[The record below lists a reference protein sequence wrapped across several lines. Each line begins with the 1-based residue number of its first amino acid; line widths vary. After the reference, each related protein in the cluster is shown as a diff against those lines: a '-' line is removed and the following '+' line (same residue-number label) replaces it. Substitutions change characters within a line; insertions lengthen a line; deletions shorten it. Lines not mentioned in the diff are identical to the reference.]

1 MEAIWPI
8 ASIMK
13 LRWAHYMHNQNLC
26 RGEVK
31 QSRYVL
37 FCFTLLLEESL
48 METRRYT
55 VPIQQAIPTRYP
67 SDLNDQEFEL
77 IAPHVAQK
85 DGSGKK
91 RTVDIREVLN
101 AVFYRI
107 RTGCQWRMLPNDFP
121 AWYHV
126 WYYYRTWR
134 NDGTLEQINTL
145 LRRDVRRQAGRDP
158 EPSVGI
164 IDSQSIETTEMGG
177 EKGFDPH
184 KLVKGRKRHLMTDT
198 LGLILFVVVC
208 AASIADSDG
217 AEYIFHETAGRF
229 PRLHTVLVD
238 QGYKSWLVEFAKR
251 WFGIIVDIVQRP
263 PEQHEFV
270 VQPQRWKIERTF
282 GWLNWSRILSKEY
295 ERTTESSES
304 NIYLA
309 SIRLMLRRL
318 TFSPK

>member
-1 MEAIWPI
+1 MT
-8 ASIMK
+8 S
-13 LRWAHYMHNQNLC
+13 RHYT
-26 RGEVK
+26 GSTTPGATK
-31 QSRYVL
+31 RY
-37 FCFTLLLEESL
+37 
-48 METRRYT
+48 
-55 VPIQQAIPTRYP
+55 A
-67 SDLNDQEFEL
+67 SDLNDGEFAL

-85 DGSGKK
+85 SRSGKK
-91 RTVDIREVLN
+91 RTVNIREVLN
-101 AVFYRI
+101 AIFYRV
-107 RTGCQWRMLPNDFP
+107 RTGCQWRMLPSDFP

-134 NDGTLEQINTL
+134 DDGTWEHINTL
-145 LRRDVRRQAGRDP
+145 LRRDVRTKAGRDP

-164 IDSQSIETTEMGG
+164 MDSQSVETTEMGG
-177 EKGFDPH
+177 EKGFDPN
-184 KLVKGRKRHLMTDT
+184 KQVKGRKRHLMTDT

-217 AEYIFHETAGRF
+217 AEYIFHETEGRF

-251 WFGIIVDIVQRP
+251 WFGIIVDIVKRSPGQR
-263 PEQHEFV
+263 EFL

-282 GWLNWSRILSKEY
+282 GWLDWSRILSKEY

-304 NIYLA
+304 DIYLA

-318 TFSPK
+318 PFSPK

>member
-1 MEAIWPI
+1 MT
-8 ASIMK
+8 S
-13 LRWAHYMHNQNLC
+13 RHYT
-26 RGEVK
+26 ESATPDATK
-31 QSRYVL
+31 RYG
-37 FCFTLLLEESL
+37 
-48 METRRYT
+48 
-55 VPIQQAIPTRYP
+55 
-67 SDLNDQEFEL
+67 SDLNDQEFVL
-77 IAPHVAQK
+77 LAPHVAQK

-101 AVFYRI
+101 AIFYRVK
-107 RTGCQWRMLPNDFP
+107 TGCQWRMLPSDFP

-164 IDSQSIETTEMGG
+164 IDNQSIETTEMDG

-270 VQPQRWKIERTF
+270 EQPQRWKIERTF
-282 GWLNWSRILSKEY
+282 GWLDWSRILSKEY
-295 ERTTESSES
+295 ECTTESSES
-304 NIYLA
+304 DIYLA

-318 TFSPK
+318 ASSPT